1 MCTLIECFV
10 KNITY
15 RYCVQHA
22 IKLKQRKRRM
32 NLREYQELAAR
43 LALPTA
49 LNHQYL
55 SLGLVGEAGEVAS
68 LFAKAVRDSEGLVNR
83 DSLKKELGDVL
94 WFVAVLAEFY
104 NMDMQDVAVANIN
117 KLRSRQ
123 ERGKLQGSG
132 DER

>member
-1 MCTLIECFV
+1 
-10 KNITY
+10 
-15 RYCVQHA
+15 
-22 IKLKQRKRRM
+22 M

-49 LNHQYL
+49 LNDQYL
-55 SLGLVGEAGEVAS
+55 SLGLAGEAGEVAS
-68 LFAKAVRDSEGLVNR
+68 LFAKAVRDSGNQVNR

-94 WFVAVLAEFY
+94 WFVAVLAEHHH
-104 NMDMQDVAVANIN
+104 MDMQDVAIANIN

-123 ERGKLQGSG
+123 QRGTLGGSG

>member
-1 MCTLIECFV
+1 
-10 KNITY
+10 
-15 RYCVQHA
+15 
-22 IKLKQRKRRM
+22 M

-68 LFAKAVRDSEGLVNR
+68 LFAKAVRDSGGLVNR

-104 NMDMQDVAVANIN
+104 NMDMHDVAVANIN

-123 ERGKLQGSG
+123 ERGTLQGSG
-132 DER
+132 DDR

>member
-1 MCTLIECFV
+1 
-10 KNITY
+10 
-15 RYCVQHA
+15 
-22 IKLKQRKRRM
+22 
-32 NLREYQELAAR
+32 
-43 LALPTA
+43 
-49 LNHQYL
+49 
-55 SLGLVGEAGEVAS
+55 
-68 LFAKAVRDSEGLVNR
+68 VRDSEGLVNR

-104 NMDMQDVAVANIN
+104 NMDMQDVAIANIN

>member
-1 MCTLIECFV
+1 MYTLTVCFV
-10 KNITY
+10 RKATY
-15 RYCVQHA
+15 KCCVLHA
-22 IKLKQRKRRM
+22 IKLKQRKRKM

-49 LNHQYL
+49 LNDQYL
-55 SLGLVGEAGEVAS
+55 SLGLAGEAGEVAS
-68 LFAKAVRDSEGLVNR
+68 LFAKAVRDSGNQVNR

-94 WFVAVLAEFY
+94 WFVAVLAEHHH
-104 NMDMQDVAVANIN
+104 MDMQDVAIANIN

-123 ERGKLQGSG
+123 QRGTLGGSG

>member
-1 MCTLIECFV
+1 
-10 KNITY
+10 
-15 RYCVQHA
+15 
-22 IKLKQRKRRM
+22 M

-49 LNHQYL
+49 LNNQYL

-104 NMDMQDVAVANIN
+104 NMDMQDVAIANIN

-123 ERGKLQGSG
+123 ERGTLQGSG
-132 DER
+132 DDR

>member
-1 MCTLIECFV
+1 V
-10 KNITY
+10 RRVTY
-15 RYCVQHA
+15 RCCVLRV

-32 NLREYQELAAR
+32 NLREYQEMAAR

-49 LNHQYL
+49 LNNQYL

-68 LFAKAVRDSEGLVNR
+68 LFAKAVRDSAGLVNR
-83 DSLKKELGDVL
+83 DNLKKELGDVL

-104 NMDMQDVAVANIN
+104 NMDMQDVAIANIN

-123 ERGKLQGSG
+123 VRGKLQGSG

>member
-1 MCTLIECFV
+1 M
-10 KNITY
+10 
-15 RYCVQHA
+15 
-22 IKLKQRKRRM
+22 
-32 NLREYQELAAR
+32 
-43 LALPTA
+43 
-49 LNHQYL
+49 
-55 SLGLVGEAGEVAS
+55 
-68 LFAKAVRDSEGLVNR
+68 RDSEGLVNR

-104 NMDMQDVAVANIN
+104 NMDMQDVAIANIN